1 MQAEELLK
9 LVAEIKRQ
17 RTVKQNVELKAANKG
32 CPSRL
37 YDTLSSFSN
46 QDSGGVILFGIDENS
61 DYSVAS
67 VKSESSNAPPEHC
80 IQSIMFHIPQSA

>member
-17 RTVKQNVELKAANKG
+17 KTEKQNVELKAANKG

-46 QDSGGVILFGIDENS
+46 QDSGGIILFGVLLFNLS
-61 DYSVAS
+61 GSRKTAR
-67 VKSESSNAPPEHC
+67 
-80 IQSIMFHIPQSA
+80 